1 MMIEQGIVKKTIKD
15 KALVEIVRS
24 SACKKCGACQIDP
37 EEKVVIAH
45 ATNSAGA
52 KTGDTVEVELNF
64 EAVMSASLIVYIIPL
79 VAFFLGS
86 LIGFYGIRIGA
97 KGPENPV
104 IALLTGLVFIAIAY
118 LIIKVLDKKGRF
130 GRKYNMK
137 VVRIINSDEEQ

>member
-1 MMIEQGIVKKTIKD
+1 MQ
-15 KALVEIVRS
+15 
-24 SACKKCGACQIDP
+24 KCGACQVDP

-64 EAVMSASLIVYIIPL
+64 EAVMSASLIVYIIPSL
-79 VAFFLGS
+79 RFFGHS
-86 LIGFYGIRIGA
+86 HRVFGIRIGA

-104 IALLTGLVFIAIAY
+104 IALLAGLVFIAIAY
-118 LIIKVLDKKGRF
+118 LIIKILDKKGRF